1 MHALICAAAGL
12 TVSLV
17 AAGASEAALRG
28 NEARFGGAEQ
38 FRMMEG
44 LNYTSVWNLPGDE
57 RAIPATETFDAA
69 VLAQNTTGAFFI
81 DDFPDNFNFSLNQD
95 GGANLITGAATR
107 VRSWQSGN
115 VVTVAAYTAD
125 SSDWL
130 PAGVDP
136 GNGGGALTAIRFDV
150 GAFAA
155 GTDSLS
161 YPGYSSA
168 DVLAVNLV
176 LFINGAA
183 VFTSSNLPAGN
194 LNLATGLGAVGVVG
208 GAAGAGIDEVHM
220 VFTLNVPTPGAAS
233 VFGLAGLAAVRRRRR

>member
-12 TVSLV
+12 TVSLT
-17 AAGASEAALRG
+17 AASVSNAAVRG
-28 NEARFGGAEQ
+28 NEARLNSVAQ
-38 FRMMEG
+38 FEIMEG
-44 LNYTSVWNLPGDE
+44 LNYTSVWNRAGSE
-57 RAIPATETFDAA
+57 RAIPATETYDAA
-69 VLAQNTTGAFFI
+69 MLAQNTTGAFFI

-107 VRSWQSGN
+107 VDSWQTGN
-115 VVTVAAYTAD
+115 VVTVAAFTAD

-136 GNGGGALTAIRFDV
+136 GNGGGALTVLRFDV

-155 GTDSLS
+155 GTDALS
-161 YPGYSSA
+161 YPGYSASH
-168 DVLAVNLV
+168 VVAVNIV

-194 LNLATGLGAVGVVG
+194 LNLANGLGAVGLVG